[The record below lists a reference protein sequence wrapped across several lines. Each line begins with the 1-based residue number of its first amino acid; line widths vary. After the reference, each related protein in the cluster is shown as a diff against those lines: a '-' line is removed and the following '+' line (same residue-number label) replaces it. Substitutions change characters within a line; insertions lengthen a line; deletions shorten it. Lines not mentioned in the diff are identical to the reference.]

1 MMIRCDQ
8 GAAVIALTLALLACS
23 RKSPGPDTK
32 SESAVITSA
41 AIQSANAPV
50 GSKEKGV
57 AMSGFVQD
65 IESLAVKNEEFRRV
79 VYTAKH
85 CQLVVMALKPK
96 EEIGA
101 EVHKLDQFFRVEE
114 GTGEAVLGGVRTAI
128 RAGFAVLVPA
138 GTNHN
143 IINTGSVPLK
153 LYTLYAPPNHRDG
166 VVHHTRAEAD
176 ADNEHFDGKT
186 TE

>member
-1 MMIRCDQ
+1 MGKIETDSEGRIDKFMCPGRRL
-8 GAAVIALTLALLACS
+8 ALVTTAYRAVSVLALTLAILACP
-23 RKSPGPDTK
+23 R
-32 SESAVITSA
+32 A
-41 AIQSANAPV
+41 AAGQN
-50 GSKEKGV
+50 EKGV
-57 AMSGFVQD
+57 AMKGFVQD
-65 IESLAVKNEEFRRV
+65 IEGLAIKNDEFRRV
-79 VYTAKH
+79 VYTTTN

-143 IINTGSVPLK
+143 IINTGTAPMK

-166 VVHHTRAEAD
+166 VVHHTRHEAE

>member
-1 MMIRCDQ
+1 MMIRYYQ

-23 RKSPGPDTK
+23 RKSPGPDTP
-32 SESAVITSA
+32 SQSSATTPT

-50 GSKEKGV
+50 GYKEKGV

-65 IESLAVKNEEFRRV
+65 IGSLAVKNEEFRRV
-79 VYTAKH
+79 IYTAKH
-85 CQLVVMALKPK
+85 CQLVVMALKPT

-143 IINTGSVPLK
+143 IINTGSVPMK